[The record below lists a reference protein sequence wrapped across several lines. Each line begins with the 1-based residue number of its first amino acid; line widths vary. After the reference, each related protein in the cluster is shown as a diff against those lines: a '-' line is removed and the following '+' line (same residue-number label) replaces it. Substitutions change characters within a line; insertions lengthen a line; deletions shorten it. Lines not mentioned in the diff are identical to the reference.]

1 MTREQPDAALVKTL
15 GALAQ
20 ATRLRVFE
28 VVAGAGEAGM
38 PAGAIARE
46 VQAPASTL
54 SFHLKELS
62 QAGLLEARPQG
73 RFIYYA
79 ARREALEALKEF
91 LGRCG
96 APVESGIGQKA
107 KHRAKDRPPGRT
119 KGEGQLSIFED

>member
-1 MTREQPDAALVKTL
+1 MTRDQTDAALVRTL

-20 ATRLRVFE
+20 GTRLRVFE
-28 VVAGAGEAGM
+28 AVAAAGEAGM
-38 PAGAIARE
+38 AAGAIARE

-73 RFIYYA
+73 RFIYYT
-79 ARREALEALKEF
+79 ARRDALESLKGF
-91 LGRCG
+91 LGRCS
-96 APVESGIGQKA
+96 APAESAAGSKP
-107 KHRAKDRPPGRT
+107 KTRTKDRPAGRT